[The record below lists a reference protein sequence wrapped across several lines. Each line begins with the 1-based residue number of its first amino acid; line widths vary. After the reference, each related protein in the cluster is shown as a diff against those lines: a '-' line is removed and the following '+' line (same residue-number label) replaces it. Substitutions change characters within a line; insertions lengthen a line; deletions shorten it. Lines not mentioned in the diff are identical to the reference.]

1 MPANVSYEIK
11 AVPGRG
17 NALVATELILKGEVI
32 FTEKP
37 SIWHSRS
44 TSKGFCSSCGKLILL
59 DASAKDESSAGHI
72 YCSNSRS
79 RGGVSNTD
87 SLKDGIKTSCIASYC
102 CDLCRDDAELAGHRW
117 LCGEAFVKRYEVSIT
132 ETLSAHCSLCLFL
145 SLEYNIIEQN
155 NSHQYIHE
163 LSKETCDTT
172 GNRIVPYVSN
182 LSYYDS

>member
-59 DASAKDESSAGHI
+59 DASAIDESSAGHI
-72 YCSNSRS
+72 YCNNSRS
-79 RGGVSNTD
+79 RGGESNTD

-102 CDLCRDDAELAGHRW
+102 CDLCRDDAELSGHRW
-117 LCGEAFVKRYEVSIT
+117 LCGEAFVKRYEVNIT
-132 ETLSAHCSLCLFL
+132 KIILSHCSLCP
-145 SLEYNIIEQN
+145 SLNQ
-155 NSHQYIHE
+155 
-163 LSKETCDTT
+163 
-172 GNRIVPYVSN
+172 
-182 LSYYDS
+182 